1 VRGDEQFVL
10 LGRTQVCA
18 TGGERCAEP
27 GEVRRCQ
34 TVQAF
39 VGCQAKFKRDTLKDI
54 NDFVFLPHPL
64 GDNQRG
70 IYFWWCV
77 SVCLPSSCNCAELVM
92 PSGGC
97 SWTRTKMLHFASL
110 VFVAVCHA
118 PFPCVTWGIQGVKAF
133 CQNTVPFDMFDCPT
147 YTMPTLLSDVWQF
160 LSCVRTL
167 TRDIDIAIMSVC
179 LSVRDVPVSDENGLT
194 YRHRFFTIR

>member
-97 SWTRTKMLHFASL
+97 S
-110 VFVAVCHA
+110 
-118 PFPCVTWGIQGVKAF
+118 
-133 CQNTVPFDMFDCPT
+133 
-147 YTMPTLLSDVWQF
+147 
-160 LSCVRTL
+160 
-167 TRDIDIAIMSVC
+167 
-179 LSVRDVPVSDENGLT
+179 
-194 YRHRFFTIR
+194 